1 MKTLYKIGI
10 IVAFSLITILSLAFA
25 FIEGRMLFS
34 GDWLAYENPF
44 SAFVRYTLRFIV
56 ALFAL
61 ALAIIEFVNLK
72 KQNGFL
78 NDYLIFADGALF
90 IACLVIAFFS
100 SNYVGVVLIAVSALA
115 LLFKLLYRFNLKR
128 NWIPLY

>member
-10 IVAFSLITILSLAFA
+10 IVAFSLTIILSLAFS

-34 GDWLAYENPF
+34 GDWIAYENPF
-44 SAFVRYTLRFIV
+44 GGCIRYLLRFFI
-56 ALFAL
+56 ALCAL
-61 ALAIIEFVNLK
+61 TLAIIEFVNLK
-72 KQNGFL
+72 KQNAFL

-115 LLFKLLYRFNLKR
+115 LLFKLLYRFAISKK
-128 NWIPLY
+128 I

>member
-34 GDWLAYENPF
+34 GEWLIFENPF
-44 SAFVRYTLRFIV
+44 GACVRYALRFTF

-72 KQNGFL
+72 KKNSFL

-90 IACLVIAFFS
+90 IACLIIAFFS
-100 SNYVGVVLIAVSALA
+100 SNYVGTVLIAMSAVA
-115 LLFKLLYRFNLKR
+115 LLFKLLYRFSTSKK
-128 NWIPLY
+128 I

>member
-10 IVAFSLITILSLAFA
+10 IVAFSLTIILSLAFS

-34 GDWLAYENPF
+34 SDWIAYENPF
-44 SAFVRYTLRFIV
+44 GGCIRYLLRFFI
-56 ALFAL
+56 ALCAL
-61 ALAIIEFVNLK
+61 TLAITEFVNLK

-78 NDYLIFADGALF
+78 NNYLIFADGALF

-128 NWIPLY
+128 N